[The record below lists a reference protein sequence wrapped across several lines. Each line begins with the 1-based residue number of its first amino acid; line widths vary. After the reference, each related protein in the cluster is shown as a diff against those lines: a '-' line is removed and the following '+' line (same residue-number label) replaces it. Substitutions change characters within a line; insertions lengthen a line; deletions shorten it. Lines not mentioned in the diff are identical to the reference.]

1 MHFKKEKFLFPSI
14 GVIVAFLIVIAVFS
28 ILSNRFFTLSTL
40 GGILTITAEL
50 GTVALAVALLMIS
63 GEFDLSVGSVYAT
76 AGIFLAMLLN
86 HGVNA
91 FIAFLAVLA
100 LGLAIGLVNGLITTK
115 IGIPSFITTLGTMMA
130 IRGLLLLAT
139 AGFPITYRGHSFL
152 LTLLNGKL
160 VGEFRVSSIWI
171 IVFLG
176 LFAFLLNRTR
186 HGNWTFAAGGNPLVA
201 NALGVQVD
209 KVKIINF
216 LLTASFASLAGM
228 LSFARFKMAYPT
240 LGTEIGM
247 ETIAAAVLG
256 GCYLSGGYG
265 TIVGAFFGALVI
277 SSLRVGL
284 VLAGAPSYWYKAF
297 IGIILILGMIIN
309 KEVMK
314 RVLRAGR

>member
-139 AGFPITYRGHSFL
+139 AGFPITSRGHSFL
-152 LTLLNGKL
+152 LTLLNG
-160 VGEFRVSSIWI
+160 
-171 IVFLG
+171 
-176 LFAFLLNRTR
+176 
-186 HGNWTFAAGGNPLVA
+186 
-201 NALGVQVD
+201 
-209 KVKIINF
+209 
-216 LLTASFASLAGM
+216 
-228 LSFARFKMAYPT
+228 
-240 LGTEIGM
+240 
-247 ETIAAAVLG
+247 
-256 GCYLSGGYG
+256 
-265 TIVGAFFGALVI
+265 
-277 SSLRVGL
+277 
-284 VLAGAPSYWYKAF
+284 
-297 IGIILILGMIIN
+297 
-309 KEVMK
+309 
-314 RVLRAGR
+314 